1 METDNFLERLQKDK
15 LLDLYLVSLISSDT
29 LLTVEDCEKSLKKI
43 LELKELIKTANIDDK
58 ERYEKFINDGEKIIL
73 RDMEML
79 KGDETSVDD

>member
-15 LLDLYLVSLISSDT
+15 FLDFYLVSLISSDT

-79 KGDETSVDD
+79 KGEETSADD